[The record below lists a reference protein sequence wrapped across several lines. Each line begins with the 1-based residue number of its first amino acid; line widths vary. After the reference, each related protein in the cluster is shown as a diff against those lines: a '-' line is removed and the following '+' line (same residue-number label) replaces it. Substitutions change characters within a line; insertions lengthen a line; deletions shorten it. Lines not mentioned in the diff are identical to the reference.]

1 MTGIIKINPVIKKIS
16 FPEKGKMKFN
26 LLDKREII
34 IPLSYFPKIKALT
47 TVQRN
52 RWYVLDD
59 QMFSF
64 DDCDEVFH
72 IEQVLGKENLYKYNF
87 SKKSA

>member
-26 LLDKREII
+26 HLDKRDNNS
-34 IPLSYFPKIKALT
+34 LDYLPKIKALT
-47 TVQRN
+47 TIQRN

-59 QMFSF
+59 QN
-64 DDCDEVFH
+64 VF
-72 IEQVLGKENLYKYNF
+72 IQ
-87 SKKSA
+87 